1 VNFDSIV
8 WFKGA
13 TRISNGATLSI
24 TNFDSA
30 THAGKYTARVYSN
43 APCTDFVV
51 SDTANVIKSTCPV
64 ITTQPIGDTLCIG
77 STYALS
83 VTAGAVNTYE
93 WFKVGNTTP
102 IATTSSTTLNLNTLT
117 SGGSYYVKL
126 TPLTGCTTTVT
137 SDTIKVGV
145 DDSTRITAQPTAST
159 TICSGSALNLSV
171 TATGSGTLSYQWMNG
186 ATNVGTNSNSFSV
199 SSAAT
204 TDAGTY
210 KVVVSST
217 SVCPSATSS
226 NAVVN
231 VTPAATITTQPSS
244 STVCQGST
252 LSFTIATT
260 NADSIGWFLGTTKV
274 GTGSTYSKTNAQ
286 AADSGNY
293 VAIVYRGAGCTD
305 VSSNSVL
312 GAVITAPIITT
323 QPTASSFG
331 CNGSN
336 FTSLSVVASN
346 ATAYQWKQGSTNKG
360 GTAATISINPFSV
373 SDTGNYTVVVSGATP
388 CADVTSTIA
397 NVKITD
403 TAKIVTQPASTTDV
417 CLGSKLKLTVVG
429 NGAASYKWYRNNTLI
444 AGQTTD
450 SLVVA
455 SAAAATAGTYK
466 VEAIAFAGC
475 VNTFS
480 NNAVVTVSTP
490 VSFTTQPTAQTICE
504 NGSISLSTAVTGNAS
519 PTYVWKK
526 DGTALGAPNS
536 TSFSKSNA
544 MLSDSGNYTVEVTG
558 SSSCPTIVSNVAKVT
573 INAAPTITAIS
584 GTSPLCVGS
593 TMTLSATATNNN
605 GVIWKKGTAT
615 VSTSS
620 SYSKTAATS
629 DAGSY
634 TVTAVGKTGCSD
646 VTSAAYTQA
655 ITSPASISTQPAST
669 AVLQGTSFTVS
680 VTASNANTYQWFKDG
695 VALSGET
702 NASYTVSSFDSA
714 THSGSYTVEVTSN
727 SPCTNVVTSNAASV
741 TKTTCPVIT
750 TQPLS
755 DTLCAGSALNL
766 SVTAVGA
773 SGYKWYLNNVAITG
787 ATSASYAVSN
797 ATSTNSGTYKVEV
810 LPVVGASC
818 PQVFSSNVTVLVES
832 TPVITV
838 QPRGNANCAPT
849 SHTVRVTTSTTGHNY
864 QWFKNGVA
872 VSGATLDSLNI
883 TSITTTVDKYFVTL
897 SGTGVCPSINSD
909 TAFVSSRNPQTQV
922 KLVTNSEQ
930 NLVEQCTQDNWTY
943 YAKAGVPNEFLLAI
957 RKNGNNV
964 MFAPDIEINPAG
976 ITTLQHSAS
985 NPNGAIFGRR
995 MFNIDVTSGTLQY
1008 PYDVKFYFAPADTLE
1023 VMTKLAQLKAANASV
1038 TPSRPMS
1045 SWITSTLVPFTSSL
1059 LSGVTSAPVSFANT
1073 LVSSNSYGKD
1083 NSVDYVEITNLVAK
1097 NGGGTMFMDYTIS
1110 SGSSISDKINK
1121 GFGLEMYPVP
1131 ATTELNVRLTSN
1143 TFKPVSFTITD
1154 MNGKVV
1160 MSSEERHQSATS
1172 DHKFD
1177 ITSLANG
1184 VYHLQLTNGETQ
1196 SAAKFTVSK

>member
-1 VNFDSIV
+1 
-8 WFKGA
+8 
-13 TRISNGATLSI
+13 L
-24 TNFDSA
+24 
-30 THAGKYTARVYSN
+30 
-43 APCTDFVV
+43 
-51 SDTANVIKSTCPV
+51 
-64 ITTQPIGDTLCIG
+64 
-77 STYALS
+77 
-83 VTAGAVNTYE
+83 
-93 WFKVGNTTP
+93 
-102 IATTSSTTLNLNTLT
+102 
-117 SGGSYYVKL
+117 
-126 TPLTGCTTTVT
+126 
-137 SDTIKVGV
+137 
-145 DDSTRITAQPTAST
+145 
-159 TICSGSALNLSV
+159 
-171 TATGSGTLSYQWMNG
+171 
-186 ATNVGTNSNSFSV
+186 
-199 SSAAT
+199 
-204 TDAGTY
+204 
-210 KVVVSST
+210 
-217 SVCPSATSS
+217 
-226 NAVVN
+226 
-231 VTPAATITTQPSS
+231 
-244 STVCQGST
+244 
-252 LSFTIATT
+252 
-260 NADSIGWFLGTTKV
+260 
-274 GTGSTYSKTNAQ
+274 
-286 AADSGNY
+286 
-293 VAIVYRGAGCTD
+293 
-305 VSSNSVL
+305 
-312 GAVITAPIITT
+312 
-323 QPTASSFG
+323 
-331 CNGSN
+331 
-336 FTSLSVVASN
+336 
-346 ATAYQWKQGSTNKG
+346 
-360 GTAATISINPFSV
+360 
-373 SDTGNYTVVVSGATP
+373 
-388 CADVTSTIA
+388 
-397 NVKITD
+397 
-403 TAKIVTQPASTTDV
+403 
-417 CLGSKLKLTVVG
+417 
-429 NGAASYKWYRNNTLI
+429 
-444 AGQTTD
+444 
-450 SLVVA
+450 
-455 SAAAATAGTYK
+455 
-466 VEAIAFAGC
+466 
-475 VNTFS
+475 
-480 NNAVVTVSTP
+480 
-490 VSFTTQPTAQTICE
+490 
-504 NGSISLSTAVTGNAS
+504 
-519 PTYVWKK
+519 
-526 DGTALGAPNS
+526 
-536 TSFSKSNA
+536 
-544 MLSDSGNYTVEVTG
+544 
-558 SSSCPTIVSNVAKVT
+558 
-573 INAAPTITAIS
+573 
-584 GTSPLCVGS
+584 
-593 TMTLSATATNNN
+593 TLSATATNNN

-615 VSTSS
+615 VGTSS

-634 TVTAVGKTGCSD
+634 TVTAVGKTGCAD
-646 VTSAAYTQA
+646 VTSSAFTQA
-655 ITSPASISTQPAST
+655 ITTPATITTQPAST
-669 AVLQGTSFTVS
+669 AVLQGTSFTLR
-680 VTASNANTYQWFKDG
+680 VTASNANTYQWYKDG

-702 NASYTVSSFDSA
+702 KDSFTVSSFDSA
-714 THSGSYTVEVTSN
+714 THPGSYTVEVTSN
-727 SPCTNVVTSNAASV
+727 SPCTNVVTSNAAIV

-797 ATSTNSGTYKVEV
+797 ATNANSGTYKVEV
-810 LPVVGASC
+810 LPVVGATC

-832 TPVITV
+832 TPMITV

-849 SHTVRVTTSTTGHNY
+849 SHTVRVTTSTTGHSY

-897 SGTGVCPSINSD
+897 SGTVCPSINSD

-995 MFNIDVTSGTLQY
+995 LFNIDVTSGTLQY

-1160 MSSEERHQSATS
+1160 MSSEERHQSTTS

-1196 SAAKFTVSK
+1196 SAAKFTISK